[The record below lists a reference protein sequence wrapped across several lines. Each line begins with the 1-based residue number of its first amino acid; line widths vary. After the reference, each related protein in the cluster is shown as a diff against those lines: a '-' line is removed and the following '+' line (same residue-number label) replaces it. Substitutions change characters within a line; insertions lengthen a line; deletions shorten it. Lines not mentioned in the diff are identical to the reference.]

1 MFSVIPDAF
10 ELKAHVICES
20 YGTNRLSAHSRLLEM
35 QGDGRTDARVRE
47 YEHARSGQSGS
58 LGL

>member
-1 MFSVIPDAF
+1 MIPDAS
-10 ELKAHVICES
+10 ELNAHVICGS
-20 YGTNRLSAHSRLLEM
+20 YGTNRSSAHSRLLEM

-47 YEHARSGQSGS
+47 YEHVRLGQSGS